1 MIASNNIQRHT
12 HKHAGEHSETSEPQ
26 RANLKINKLFVE
38 HESQIAR
45 GRKQCFICTSSK
57 STLDDVEP
65 LLLQYV
71 KYYLFFHREDLRL
84 FSNFISVNKKDV
96 VWSSPV
102 NQMATLHSKHPDKPA
117 IPTPDCFLKTIK
129 AYCLFVWK
137 PWISLTFQWE
147 CFTFPWRSFTN
158 LNLHSGSFFVTF
170 VGVDLI
176 KQSDDVTVTNHRLI
190 QIIQT
195 SRKVSR
201 MQKYFFLPQ
210 QPGLA
215 VSW

>member
-1 MIASNNIQRHT
+1 MSSRFSSNT
-12 HKHAGEHSETSEPQ
+12 
-26 RANLKINKLFVE
+26 LKIICF
-38 HESQIAR
+38 STAR
-45 GRKQCFICTSSK
+45 ICVFFQTSFQWIRRMWSEARLW
-57 STLDDVEP
+57 TRWP
-65 LLLQYV
+65 LY
-71 KYYLFFHREDLRL
+71 
-84 FSNFISVNKKDV
+84 I
-96 VWSSPV
+96 
-102 NQMATLHSKHPDKPA
+102 TKHPNKPA

-147 CFTFPWRSFTN
+147 CFIFPGRSFTN
-158 LNLHSGSFFVTF
+158 LNVHSGSFFVTF

-215 VSW
+215 GSW